1 MCGSY
6 SKTEFLSLGLH
17 VIVNKRLK
25 QIYYIFLSLHIFA
38 CFFQLLNAQEL
49 LLEISAEK
57 EISASL
63 LDSIQF
69 NKTHENYLSIERE
82 SKTLSYKLQKLGYL
96 SSRLISVKKENAS
109 LYKSVY
115 FLGEQVSTIKIY
127 YSDSEISKSQIEKV
141 ITNTQ
146 DTYFEIPFSRT
157 EKILQQ
163 LNALQTK
170 QGDPFAKL
178 KLIKFNIDGSK
189 LSAQLSTTSGKKRI
203 IDSITIKGYE
213 QFPKSFIKYYAGI
226 KKGETFEKELVLNQ
240 SDAINSLGFAITT
253 RPPEVL
259 FRKNATIVYLYLQKR
274 NFNTFDGI
282 LGFATNE
289 ETNNLEFNGYLNLE
303 LNNNLNFGEKL
314 ILNYKADGDDQRN
327 FRVKTVLPYIG
338 GTPFGVALE
347 LKIFRRDS
355 TFSSS
360 EQHIKSTYQLKP
372 STTTYLGYK
381 ANSSSNLLD
390 NQTLTTT
397 IPDFESSFITGGIGY
412 QDLQRSLL
420 FPIKSQINLEAEFG
434 NRTTSDI
441 KDNQIKFTNTI
452 SHIFNLNNRNS
463 VYLKNETSI
472 LFSERFFTNE
482 LYRFGGIN
490 SIRGFNE
497 NSIEASLFSILNTE
511 YRYLLNTETYIHSI
525 IDIGYFENEV
535 LEQKEKLYSFGIG
548 LGLQTAAGLLKF
560 NIANGIIDNQA
571 FKFAN
576 TKIHLSLT
584 SRF

>member
-1 MCGSY
+1 MSDPY
-6 SKTEFLSLGLH
+6 RKTEFLSLGLH
-17 VIVNKRLK
+17 VILNKRLK
-25 QIYYIFLSLHIFA
+25 PIYYIFLFLYIQP
-38 CFFQLLNAQEL
+38 CFFQILNAQEL

-57 EISASL
+57 EISASI

-69 NKTHENYLSIERE
+69 NETHENYLSVERE
-82 SKTLSYKLQKLGYL
+82 SKTLSIKLQKIGYIT
-96 SSRLISVKKENAS
+96 SRLISVKKENDS
-109 LYKSVY
+109 LFRAVY
-115 FLGEQVSTIKIY
+115 FLGNQVSRIKVY
-127 YSDSEISKSQIEKV
+127 YSESGISKSQIEKV
-141 ITNTQ
+141 ITSTQ

-157 EKILQQ
+157 EKTLQQ

-170 QGDPFAKL
+170 EGNPFAKL
-178 KLIKFNIDGSK
+178 KLENFNLDGTK
-189 LSAQLSTTSGKKRI
+189 LSAQLATTSGKKRT

-213 QFPKSFIKYYAGI
+213 KFPKSFINYYAGI
-226 KKGETFEKELVLNQ
+226 KKGDTFEKELILKK
-240 SDAINSLGFAITT
+240 SDAINSLGFALTT
-253 RPPEVL
+253 KPPEVL
-259 FRKNATIVYLYLQKR
+259 FRKDTTVVYLYLQKR

-289 ETNNLEFNGYLNLE
+289 ETNDLEFNGYLNLE

-314 ILNYKADGDDQRN
+314 LLNYKADGNDQRN

-338 GTPFGVALE
+338 GTPFGIDLE

-360 EQHIKSTYQLKP
+360 EQQIKGSYQIKP
-372 STTTYLGYK
+372 STAAYLGYK

-390 NQTLTTT
+390 NQAQATT
-397 IPDFESSFITGGIGY
+397 IPDFESSFITGGITY
-412 QDLQRSLL
+412 QNLQRSLL
-420 FPIKSQINLEAEFG
+420 FPIKSQINLDAEFG
-434 NRTTSDI
+434 KRATSEI
-441 KDNQIKFTNTI
+441 RDNQVKLTNTI

-463 VYLKNETSI
+463 VYFKNKTSV

-511 YRYLLNTETYIHSI
+511 YRYLLNRETYIHSI
-525 IDIGYFENEV
+525 IDVGYFENEV
-535 LEQKEKLYSFGIG
+535 VEQKEKLYSFGVG